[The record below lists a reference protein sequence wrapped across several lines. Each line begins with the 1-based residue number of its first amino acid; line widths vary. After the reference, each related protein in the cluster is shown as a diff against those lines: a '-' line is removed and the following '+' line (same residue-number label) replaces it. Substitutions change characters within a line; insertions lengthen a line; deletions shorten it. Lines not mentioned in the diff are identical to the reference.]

1 VGILIL
7 FSVIMDQQPEPIM
20 AIAPSRTPCG
30 DVQQLSMQLDDMSVS
45 MRMFSLSMRKLY
57 SEHDVSGSDEACC
70 AFRR

>member
-7 FSVIMDQQPEPIM
+7 FSDIMEQQPEPMM
-20 AIAPSRTPCG
+20 AIAPSGTPCG
-30 DVQQLSMQLDDMSVS
+30 DVQQLSEQMENMSVS

-57 SEHDVSGSDEACC
+57 SEHDVSGNDEACC